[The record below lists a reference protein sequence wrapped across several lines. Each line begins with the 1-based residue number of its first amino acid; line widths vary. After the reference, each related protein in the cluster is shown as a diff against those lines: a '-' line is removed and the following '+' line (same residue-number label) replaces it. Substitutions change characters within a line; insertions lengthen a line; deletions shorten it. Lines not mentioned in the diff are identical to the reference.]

1 MMINDNENVS
11 PVNLSSYNSDFLS
24 GLFADVAKANV
35 LKEFEIESPSLN
47 TTSSTT
53 PSSMFDDERETSST
67 SSPSHLISDPT
78 NSPRPFKKSRLNLR
92 SSLYRSR
99 ASCMNLLD
107 IQQQQK
113 QEPLAFQLD
122 CLETQEITTTTGALS
137 ISEIVSDS
145 PSNKKSKKV
154 VKDVAM
160 LAFPN
165 LPSAISDSSC
175 ESSNTHSGTT
185 TVTSL
190 TRESGVPHGP
200 SSEIAASSTSRRG
213 SSKESFGW
221 FVDLD
226 EQEETRSS
234 SGEDFVHSSSLTV
247 TTNNKNASTEDLAFQ
262 APTSPKRV
270 TNHDEEMEQAYAADT
285 IDSVLGDLF

>member
-1 MMINDNENVS
+1 
-11 PVNLSSYNSDFLS
+11 
-24 GLFADVAKANV
+24 
-35 LKEFEIESPSLN
+35 
-47 TTSSTT
+47 
-53 PSSMFDDERETSST
+53 
-67 SSPSHLISDPT
+67 
-78 NSPRPFKKSRLNLR
+78 
-92 SSLYRSR
+92 
-99 ASCMNLLD
+99 MNLLD
-107 IQQQQK
+107 IQQQQQQEPLSPKGINEIEMLEK
-113 QEPLAFQLD
+113 QERSISSNKNKKQDSLAFQLD
-122 CLETQEITTTTGALS
+122 CLETQELTTTTGALS
-137 ISEIVSDS
+137 ISEIVSVS
-145 PSNKKSKKV
+145 PSNKKTKKV

-175 ESSNTHSGTT
+175 ESSNTTHTGATT
-185 TVTSL
+185 TATGL

-200 SSEIAASSTSRRG
+200 SSEIAASSRGG

-226 EQEETRSS
+226 EQEETKSS

-262 APTSPKRV
+262 APTAPKRS